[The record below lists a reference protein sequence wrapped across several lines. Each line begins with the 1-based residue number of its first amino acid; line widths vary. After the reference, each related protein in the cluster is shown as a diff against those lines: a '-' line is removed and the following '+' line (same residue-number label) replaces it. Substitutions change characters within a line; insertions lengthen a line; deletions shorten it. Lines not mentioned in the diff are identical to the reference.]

1 MPPPQ
6 TTSEYVVIYLITQ
19 LLLTAHVTCVK
30 RVKLTA
36 DVSTIININITTYN
50 TYNPAPNYYH
60 CNNYIIT
67 NKKREAMKSKIVP
80 PPSFFFFFLQFFLPF
95 FFYTHQDVLLPGMQV
110 KSRSQEVQ
118 TRIASWNNLDHVT
131 LSNDKVSQTVQ
142 ANCPFKTQGSHFR
155 FLQKTDFGYEPF
167 NELDL
172 VLISNRCT
180 NPLQSGNV
188 WMTFPIIHEFHGA
201 VSSTISMISL
211 TTKLRL
217 MPVHF

>member
-80 PPSFFFFFLQFFLPF
+80 PPPFFFFFTVFFTLFFLHPSGCSS
-95 FFYTHQDVLLPGMQV
+95 PWNASQV
-110 KSRSQEVQ
+110 KKSRS
-118 TRIASWNNLDHVT
+118 
-131 LSNDKVSQTVQ
+131 SNTHS
-142 ANCPFKTQGSHFR
+142 FM
-155 FLQKTDFGYEPF
+155 E
-167 NELDL
+167 
-172 VLISNRCT
+172 
-180 NPLQSGNV
+180 
-188 WMTFPIIHEFHGA
+188 
-201 VSSTISMISL
+201 
-211 TTKLRL
+211 
-217 MPVHF
+217 